1 MITSMTGFGRQ
12 QAAWSDGTVTIEVR
26 SVNHRFLETSI
37 RLPKP
42 MSSLEEGFKK
52 TIQQH
57 CARGRV
63 DLTVILQG
71 TRGNVRSLQVDA
83 GLAKQYHEALRTLQ
97 RTLKLKGVIDIGL
110 MAGIRDL
117 LVVSEQPTD
126 DRKLTRLVEKLGRQA
141 VLEMANMRKREGALL
156 AEDIRDRLKRLHEAK
171 TTVSARAPLVAQ
183 EAFERMKVRVEKLLG
198 DSIPDLLRL
207 NQELALYADR
217 CDITEELVRL
227 NAHMIQFD
235 GTLERAEPVGK
246 TLDFLLQEMS
256 REVNTIGSK
265 ANDVTITAE
274 VVRMK
279 TELERLR
286 EQMQNVE

>member
-37 RLPKP
+37 RLPKT
-42 MSSLEEGFKK
+42 MTSLEEGFKK

-71 TRGNVRSLQVDA
+71 SRGNVRSLQVDA

-97 RTLKLKGVIDIGL
+97 RTLKLKGVIDVGL
-110 MAGIRDL
+110 MAGLRDVV
-117 LVVSEQPTD
+117 VVSEQPTD

-156 AEDIRDRLKRLHEAK
+156 AEDIRHRLKRLHEAK

-198 DSIPDLLRL
+198 DSIPDLPRL

-235 GTLERAEPVGK
+235 DTIQRAEPVGK

>member
-37 RLPKP
+37 RLPKT
-42 MSSLEEGFKK
+42 MTSLEEGFKK

-71 TRGNVRSLQVDA
+71 SRGNVRSLQVDA
-83 GLAKQYHEALRTLQ
+83 GLAKQYHETLRTLQ

-110 MAGIRDL
+110 MAGLRDL
-117 LVVSEQPTD
+117 VVVSEQPTD

-156 AEDIRDRLKRLHEAK
+156 AEDIRDRLKRLREAK

-198 DSIPDLLRL
+198 DSIPDLPRL

-235 GTLERAEPVGK
+235 DTIQRAEPVGK

>member
-37 RLPKP
+37 RLPKT
-42 MSSLEEGFKK
+42 MTSLEEGFKK

-71 TRGNVRSLQVDA
+71 SRGNVRSLQVDA

-110 MAGIRDL
+110 MAGLRDL
-117 LVVSEQPTD
+117 VVVSEQPTD

-156 AEDIRDRLKRLHEAK
+156 AEDIRDRLKRLREAK

-198 DSIPDLLRL
+198 DSIPDLPRL

-235 GTLERAEPVGK
+235 DTIQRAETVGK

>member
-12 QAAWSDGTVTIEVR
+12 QAAWSDGTVTVEVR

-37 RLPKP
+37 RLPKT
-42 MSSLEEGFKK
+42 MSSLEEFFKK
-52 TIQQH
+52 AIQQH

-63 DLTVILQG
+63 DLTVLLQG
-71 TRGNVRSLQVDA
+71 SRGNARSLQLDA
-83 GLAKQYHEALRTLQ
+83 GLAKQYHEALRRLQ
-97 RTLKLKGVIDIGL
+97 RTLKLKGSIDIGL
-110 MAGIRDL
+110 MAGLRDL
-117 LVVSEQPTD
+117 LVLSEQPTD
-126 DRKLTRLVEKLGRQA
+126 DRKLTQLVEKLGRKA
-141 VLEMANMRKREGALL
+141 VLEMANMRKKEGALL
-156 AEDIRDRLKRLHEAK
+156 SGDIRERLKRVRELK
-171 TTVSARAPLVAQ
+171 TTVAARAPMVAQ
-183 EAFERMKVRVEKLLG
+183 EAFARMKGRVEKLLG
-198 DSIPDLLRL
+198 DSIPDLPRL

-227 NAHMIQFD
+227 DAHMIQFD
-235 GTLERAEPVGK
+235 RGLERPEPVGK
-246 TLDFLLQEMS
+246 TLDFLLQEMG

-265 ANDVTITAE
+265 ANDAEITAE

>member
-42 MSSLEEGFKK
+42 MTSLEEGFKK

-110 MAGIRDL
+110 MAGLRDVV
-117 LVVSEQPTD
+117 VVSEQPTD

-183 EAFERMKVRVEKLLG
+183 EAFGRMKVRVEKLLG
-198 DSIPDLLRL
+198 DSIPDLPRL

-235 GTLERAEPVGK
+235 GTLERAEPIGK

-256 REVNTIGSK
+256 REVNTMGSK

>member
-37 RLPKP
+37 RLPKT
-42 MSSLEEGFKK
+42 MTSLEEGFKK

-71 TRGNVRSLQVDA
+71 SRGNVRSLQVDV

-110 MAGIRDL
+110 MAGLRDL

-141 VLEMANMRKREGALL
+141 VLDMANMRKREGALL
-156 AEDIRDRLKRLHEAK
+156 AEDIRDRLKRLREAT

-183 EAFERMKVRVEKLLG
+183 EAFERMKVRVEKLSG
-198 DSIPDLLRL
+198 DSMPDVPRL

-235 GTLERAEPVGK
+235 DTIQRAEPVGK

-274 VVRMK
+274 VVSMK